1 MRSRAMVVTEPGR
14 MVLEEFEVAK
24 PPPGHLL
31 VKTSVTS
38 VCSTDIKV
46 FKGKTPF
53 GRYPLIMGH
62 EIAGEVVD
70 VGDGPNDW
78 PGIAPGARITVEPY
92 IPCGRCE
99 WSRSRHFYH
108 QCPHGGIYGIS
119 RACDEPP
126 YLMGGYSEY
135 FYVVPGTIVHAL
147 GDRMPASAASLSSV
161 VANGVRWVKTL
172 GRITFGESV
181 VISGPGSQGLSALAS
196 ALESGAAPVIVLG
209 LARDAE
215 RLALARE
222 FGAHHTVDVE
232 ARDARE
238 AVKALLPEGAD
249 AVIET
254 SGTPD
259 GILAA
264 IDMVRP
270 AGRIVS
276 IGLSGGVETPVRF
289 DDLVWKSVTLITGL
303 GQAGNVG
310 DAMKLIDTGRYPF
323 EKINNR
329 VYRLED
335 LADAIRDTEQRPPG
349 FIKGA
354 VVYRDG

>member
-1 MRSRAMVVTEPGR
+1 MKSRAMVVTEPGHMR
-14 MVLEEFEVAK
+14 LEEFPVCT

-38 VCSTDIKV
+38 VCATDLKV

-53 GRYPLIMGH
+53 GRYPIIMGH
-62 EIAGEVVD
+62 EIAGEVVE
-70 VGDGPNDW
+70 VGEGPNDW
-78 PGIAPGARITVEPY
+78 PQVGVGERITVEPY

-99 WSRSRHFYH
+99 WSRSEHFYH

-119 RACDEPP
+119 RACDEAP
-126 YLMGGYSEY
+126 YLFGGYSEY
-135 FYVVPGTIVHAL
+135 FYVVPGTLVHKL

-172 GRITFGESV
+172 GKVGFGESV

-196 ALESGAAPVIVLG
+196 ALESGARPVVVLG
-209 LARDAE
+209 LTRDAA

-222 FGAHHTVDVE
+222 FGAHHVIDVDKE
-232 ARDARE
+232 DPRE
-238 AVKALLPEGAD
+238 AVEALLPGGAD
-249 AVIET
+249 CVIET
-254 SGTPD
+254 SGTPG

-264 IDMVRP
+264 IAMVRP

-329 VYRLED
+329 RYALDD
-335 LADAIRDTEQRPPG
+335 LAAAIRDTEERPQG

-354 VVYRDG
+354 VVYGDA

>member
-1 MRSRAMVVTEPGR
+1 MKARAMVVTEPGR
-14 MVLEEFEVAK
+14 MQLEEFDVQA

-31 VKTSVTS
+31 VKTAVTS

-62 EIAGEVVD
+62 EIAGKVVD
-70 VGDGPNDW
+70 IGAGANDW
-78 PGIAPGARITVEPY
+78 PDIAPGERITVEPY
-92 IPCGRCE
+92 IPCGRCT
-99 WSRSRHFYH
+99 WSRSEHFYH

-119 RACDEPP
+119 RTCDEAPH
-126 YLMGGYSEY
+126 LFGGYGEY
-135 FYVVPGTIVHAL
+135 FYVVPGTIVHKL
-147 GDRMPASAASLSSV
+147 GNRMPASAASLSSV

-172 GRITFGESV
+172 GKITFGESV

-209 LARDAE
+209 LSRDTARLE
-215 RLALARE
+215 LARE
-222 FGAHHTVDVE
+222 FGAHHVIDVE
-232 ARDARE
+232 RRAARE
-238 AVKALLPEGAD
+238 AVAELLPHGAD
-249 AVIET
+249 CVIET
-254 SGTPD
+254 SGTPE

-264 IDMVRP
+264 VAMVRP

-303 GQAGNVG
+303 GQAGNVE

-329 VYRLED
+329 VYELDE
-335 LADAIRDTEQRPPG
+335 LAAAIRDTEQRPEG

-354 VVYRDG
+354 VIYDD

>member
-1 MRSRAMVVTEPGR
+1 MKSRAMVVSEPGR
-14 MVLEEFEVAK
+14 MSLEEFEVVK

-46 FKGKTPF
+46 FKGRTPF

-62 EIAGEVVD
+62 EIAGEVLD
-70 VGDGPNDW
+70 VGEGPNDW
-78 PGIAPGARITVEPY
+78 PEVAVGERITVEPY

-119 RACDEPP
+119 RPCDEAPH
-126 YLMGGYSEY
+126 LFGGYSEY
-135 FYVVPGTIVHAL
+135 FYVVPGTILHRL
-147 GDRMPASAASLSSV
+147 GNRMPASAASLSSV

-172 GRITFGESV
+172 GKVGFGESV

-196 ALESGAAPVIVLG
+196 ALESGASPVIVLG
-209 LARDAE
+209 LSRDGE

-232 ARDARE
+232 RDDPRE
-238 AVKALLPEGAD
+238 VVRSLLPDGAD

-254 SGTPD
+254 SGTPQ

-264 IDMVRP
+264 VDMVRA

-276 IGLSGGVETPVRF
+276 IGLSGGLETPVRF

-323 EKINNR
+323 ERINNR
-329 VYRLED
+329 SYRLDE
-335 LADAIRDTEQRPPG
+335 LAQAIRDTEERPEG

-354 VVYRDG
+354 VIFGGD